1 MIRSIRV
8 QLLPNNKQKTKLFQ
22 FAGAARY
29 AYNWALD
36 KQMDHFCEGHKIQTD
51 SALRKAFTVLR
62 HAEENKWLQDVSN
75 NVTKQAIKDLCIAYK
90 NFFRKQKRPGY
101 IKYSSKKIAHYNRI
115 GKSLTVYDM
124 NGHPKFRSKKN
135 GDFRFYQDNVKI
147 QFTGTHVKLV

>member
-1 MIRSIRV
+1 MIKSIRV

-29 AYNWALD
+29 AYNWALN
-36 KQMDHFCEGHKIQTD
+36 KQMDNFREGHKIQTD
-51 SALRKAFTVLR
+51 NDLRREFTILR
-62 HAEENKWLQDVSN
+62 HSEGSEWLQDVSN

-90 NFFRKQKRPGY
+90 NFFRKQKQPGY

-115 GKSLTVYDM
+115 GKTLTVYDM

-135 GDFRFYQDNVKI
+135 G
-147 QFTGTHVKLV
+147 G